1 MIYSRNLNIRLKKNV
16 CSAHFHNDGMNVSSS
31 YSCVKNEKKK
41 SQQKVGEIW
50 IGLLYI
56 YIYIYIYIYMDKN
69 IFENRIKTTQIQS

>member
-16 CSAHFHNDGMNVSSS
+16 YSAHFHNDGMNVSSS

-56 YIYIYIYIYMDKN
+56 YIYCHTS
-69 IFENRIKTTQIQS
+69 IF